1 MRPQLMRA
9 QERRGEENRV
19 LAFFG
24 HRVSL
29 REESAAEEGMQST
42 TELGFRARV
51 SCRVSIS

>member
-29 REESAAEEGMQST
+29 REESAAEEGMQSA